1 MPQSYG
7 QITMFQQPRCTQGT
21 QQIVNRNPE
30 VSTHQWHVPVFAIS
44 PFLRQICFCA
54 TSQCLHLIQS
64 RSFYLHPP
72 VLHGCMMGSTSIS
85 FHAEFSLKVS
95 MCLAVCPLQLDISN
109 KISNSDPPAPG
120 AAFLH
125 VNGNG
130 VDPLKD
136 WNFWLLVNLYD
147 LQVNQVKY
155 TDKTI
160 LLGTHLVQSCWLQL
174 FLFALL
180 SAAQP
185 ADDNC

>member
-1 MPQSYG
+1 MARSS
-7 QITMFQQPRCTQGT
+7 FC
-21 QQIVNRNPE
+21 NL
-30 VSTHQWHVPVFAIS
+30 S
-44 PFLRQICFCA
+44 FLRQICFCA
-54 TSQCLHLIQS
+54 TSQCLHMIQS

-136 WNFWLLVNLYD
+136 WDVWLLFNLYD
-147 LQVNQVKY
+147 LQVNQVTY
-155 TDKTI
+155 TDKIPFRYTFSVVI
-160 LLGTHLVQSCWLQL
+160 LASIV
-174 FLFALL
+174 FFALL
-180 SAAQP
+180 SN
-185 ADDNC
+185 DNCYSQQFLLSHFRRLKLLRCSALRALCGSCTGI